1 MAGVTL
7 GEMMEESVEDYMASE
22 VKQDIYQPGDG
33 TRYRFIVTKVPHEY
47 PGQQGSP
54 HQSLVTISTGV
65 GGRSVFLGL
74 DGTYLHPS
82 YPREKMG
89 EGSDYLSLVFAHWVN
104 MNYCNRYGEILA
116 NAMSGKNAMSGNSD
130 HEVEFPPFL
139 FTLPHWLRSNDAIE
153 KEIEKWGFW
162 NAAPPMGLHAA
173 PMASP
178 SVAEAKENGGES

>member
-1 MAGVTL
+1 MA

-54 HQSLVTISTGV
+54 HQSLVTISTGA

-74 DGTYLHPS
+74 DGTYLDPS

-104 MNYCNRYGEILA
+104 MNYCNRYGEILT
-116 NAMSGKNAMSGNSD
+116 NAMSGKSD
-130 HEVEFPPFL
+130 HVVKFSPFL
-139 FTLPHWLRSNDAIE
+139 LTLPHWLRSDDAIE
-153 KEIEKWGFW
+153 KELGKLSFW
-162 NAAPPMGLHAA
+162 SAQMENLDARFSAAL
-173 PMASP
+173 MASP

>member
-7 GEMMEESVEDYMASE
+7 GEMMDESVEDYMASE

-47 PGQQGSP
+47 PGQEGSP
-54 HQSLVTISTGV
+54 HQSLVTISTGA

-89 EGSDYLSLVFAHWVN
+89 EGSDDLSLIFAHWVN
-104 MNYCNRYGEILA
+104 MNYCNRYGEILT
-116 NAMSGKNAMSGNSD
+116 NAMSGKFD
-130 HEVEFPPFL
+130 HVVE
-139 FTLPHWLRSNDAIE
+139 TLPHWLRSNDAIE

-162 NAAPPMGLHAA
+162 NAAAPMGLHAA
-173 PMASP
+173 P
-178 SVAEAKENGGES
+178 SVVESRENGGES